1 MFWLIIM
8 VIIFAI
14 LAWKRL
20 DWAIMLTIALLP
32 AYLLRFKILG
42 LPTTWLEIMIW
53 LCAVVWL
60 IKNWRNLS
68 VALKHNWRAKKIRR
82 PYPWSWE
89 VIALL
94 VISLVA
100 VFVNNFAWSALG
112 VCRAYFLEPI
122 LFYLLVVNVVGRE
135 GTLDKIIWPLSWS
148 ALAVSAVGW
157 YQQFVDLKFLNPIW
171 SLMGRATSIFEYS
184 NAVGL
189 YLAPLIM
196 LLAGW
201 LLATE
206 RRAVKHKSWRL
217 IFFLVVIIASLAA
230 IVFARSD
237 GALFGLVVAL
247 FVFGLLANKKTAI
260 ITATLAVCAGA
271 TVYFTPALKLYVG
284 DQLTL
289 KNLSGEIRKLQ
300 WKETFKM
307 LNQDGRWFWGTGLD
321 GYQAAVKPWHQ
332 EGLFFNKDRDPD
344 FKQKTITSADY
355 RATHWQPVEIYKYP
369 HNILL
374 NFWSELGLL
383 GMLLFVWLFIK
394 YFYSGFKNFFGNWKL
409 ETGNFNASVDKPE
422 RYVVLGLLGAM
433 IVIIAHGW
441 VDAPY
446 FKNDLAV
453 LFWLFL
459 AMMGLISFKNKK

>member
-1 MFWLIIM
+1 MIFWLILS
-8 VIIFAI
+8 VVIFAI

-32 AYLLRFKILG
+32 VYLLRFKIFG

-53 LCAVVWL
+53 LCVVAWL

-68 VALKHNWRAKKIRR
+68 AALKYNWRAKKIFC

-89 VIALL
+89 ITALLAITLIAL
-94 VISLVA
+94 A
-100 VFVNNFAWSALG
+100 VNNFAWSALG
-112 VCRAYFLEPI
+112 VWRAYFLEPI

-135 GTLDKIIWPLSWS
+135 RMLDKIIWPLSWS
-148 ALAVSAVGW
+148 ALAVSAVAW
-157 YQQFVDLKFLNPIW
+157 YQQFVDLKFLNPVW

-189 YLAPLIM
+189 YLAPIII
-196 LLAGW
+196 LLVGW

-206 RRAVKHKSWRL
+206 RRAGLKHKNWQ
-217 IFFLVVIIASLAA
+217 LVYLSLVIIVSLGA

-237 GALFGLVVAL
+237 GALLGLAAAL
-247 FVFGLLANKKTAI
+247 FIFGLLANKKIAV
-260 ITATLAVCAGA
+260 ITATLAVCAGL

-284 DQLTL
+284 DQLAL

-300 WKETFKM
+300 WKETWKM
-307 LNQDGRWFWGTGLD
+307 LNQGGRWFWGAGLD
-321 GYQAAVKPWHQ
+321 GYQAAIKPYHQ

-344 FKQKTITSADY
+344 FKQKTIASADY

-369 HNILL
+369 HNIWL

-383 GMLLFVWLFIK
+383 GMLLFVWLLLK
-394 YFYSGFKNFFGNWKL
+394 YFYFGVKNFWRLPAKQ
-409 ETGNFNASVDKPE
+409 SE
-422 RYVVLGLLGAM
+422 RYVVLGVTAAM
-433 IVIIAHGW
+433 ITVIIHGW
-441 VDAPY
+441 VDVPY

-459 AMMGLISFKNKK
+459 AMMGLINFKNKNSPR